1 MPDLVEHLALTR
13 CPHCHVDRP
22 SLFTM
27 VNFPTSGTAGG
38 ERRFWRV
45 YACER
50 CGGVVTAY
58 SDREGGTV
66 VRVFPEPV
74 GVDEELPS
82 PAREYLIQ
90 ARDSLAAPAGAVMLA
105 ASAADAMLKAKG
117 YTEGNLYPRIN
128 KAAEDHLITED
139 MAQWA
144 HEVRLEANDP
154 RHANISSPLPSREDA
169 ARSIDF
175 VQALGQLLFVL
186 PERVKRGREE
196 ASSEEQ
202 SVG

>member
-1 MPDLVEHLALTR
+1 MA
-13 CPHCHVDRP
+13 
-22 SLFTM
+22 SFQ
-27 VNFPTSGTAGG
+27 TSGIVGA

-58 SDREGGTV
+58 SDREGGPV

-105 ASAADAMLKAKG
+105 TSAVDAMLKAMG
-117 YTEGNLYPRIN
+117 YTEGNLYTRIN

-139 MAQWA
+139 MAHWA

-154 RHANISSPLPSREDA
+154 GRADISNPLPSQEDA
-169 ARSIDF
+169 TRSIDF
-175 VQALGQLLFVL
+175 VQALGQFLFVL
-186 PERVKRGREE
+186 PERVRQGREE

-202 SVG
+202 TDNN